1 MSKDDKLKKP
11 IQPTLEPEVDQP
23 FFTESEEVTV
33 EQGKESGVGT
43 FQISAHLHQQQLRY
57 VDGEKHQLELFDNL
71 PDQIQN
77 DIEEGGVIPE
87 DGVFS
92 GIDLTATE
100 TIIVNAISKL
110 LYKNSETS
118 DPDSPRYFTGSGTTV
133 RNYGRTSTA
142 TIPEIEVSVYD
153 IATAMYPSEK
163 PSGKQL
169 QNIKNTLIKLS
180 EKPFLIKYK
189 EVVKTNKKKGTEII
203 DYITEYAP
211 LYTLKKVERF
221 EGKDGKV
228 EELIGK
234 RTVLVLHPIF
244 NRQIDGK
251 YVLMPND
258 ITERTAE
265 AHGGKKIPLATIKL
279 RDWAL
284 DKISIPNA
292 PKENVPIGEK
302 KLLYLV
308 DSNSM
313 NRSKKTRADKNL
325 KKAIETC
332 IDMGIILSYRKAP
345 APSIGGI
352 KYLFNLNKDYTKG

>member
-11 IQPTLEPEVDQP
+11 IQPTLDPEVDQL
-23 FFTESEEVTV
+23 FIEREEIV
-33 EQGKESGVGT
+33 EEGKETRGGT
-43 FQISAHLHQQQLRY
+43 FQKSAHLHQQQLKY
-57 VDGEKHQLELFDNL
+57 VDGEKYQLELFDNL

-77 DIEEGGVIPE
+77 DIEEGGAIPK

-92 GIDLTATE
+92 GINLSTTE
-100 TIIVNAISKL
+100 TNIVDAISKL
-110 LYKNSETS
+110 LYKNSDTS

-133 RNYGRTSTA
+133 RNYGRRGTA
-142 TIPEIEVSVYD
+142 TIPEIEVSAYD

-169 QNIKNTLIKLS
+169 QNIKESIIKLS

-189 EVVKTNKKKGTEII
+189 EVIKTNKKKGTQII

-234 RTVLVLHPIF
+234 RTALVLHPIF

-251 YVLMPND
+251 YILMPND

-265 AHGGKKIPLATIKL
+265 AHGGKKIPQATIKL

-292 PKENVPIGEK
+292 PKENVAIGER

-313 NRSKKTRADKNL
+313 NNSNKPRAKKNL
-325 KKAIETC
+325 KRAIDTC
-332 IDMGIILSYRKAP
+332 IDMGIILSYRTAP

-352 KYLFNLNKDYTKG
+352 KYLFNLNRDYTKG